1 MTEPRIMSREEL
13 NALPIGSVI
22 MTFTDPER
30 FGLYEQ
36 RVWEKFGGAR
46 EWQFGNPKHEWQC
59 TDGGFVRVGNDP
71 MFDNRKILVVFEAT
85 SEIEADILA
94 AHDNFRAIRREID
107 G

>member
-1 MTEPRIMSREEL
+1 MAEPRIMSREEL
-13 NALPIGSVI
+13 NALPVGSVI
-22 MTFTDPER
+22 MTFTDPEN

-46 EWQFGNPKHEWQC
+46 GWQFGEPKHEWQS

-71 MFDNRKILVVFEAT
+71 IFDNRKILVVFEAT
-85 SEIEADILA
+85 AEIEQDILE
-94 AHDNFRAIRREID
+94 AHDKFREIRRGID